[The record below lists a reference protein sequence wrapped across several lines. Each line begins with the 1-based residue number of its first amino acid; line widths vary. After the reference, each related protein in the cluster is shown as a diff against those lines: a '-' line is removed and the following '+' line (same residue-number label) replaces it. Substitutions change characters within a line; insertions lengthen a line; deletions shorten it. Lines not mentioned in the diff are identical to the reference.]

1 MSDKP
6 ASPARG
12 RKKTAPPAQ
21 QPPQEEVVV
30 RLPLADLYPFPDHPF
45 QVRDDEEMR
54 ETIQSVKE
62 YGVIVPAI
70 VRPREEGGYE
80 IVAGHRRKYA
90 CEQAGLD
97 TMPVLIRNLDRDAA
111 TIIMVYSNLQRENI
125 LPSESESSTAG
136 ETTGTEKNKLA
147 FFLPMT
153 GDQMQ
158 YGESLSRG
166 AELALKQYNEKNGTD
181 YVIEI
186 MDDKG
191 DPKEAVNVANLIV
204 SDPTVIAGMGSFS
217 SSCAMAAA
225 PVFEEADLLLF
236 SPNASH
242 TDFPAMGENMFSAV
256 MSQKYEGAE
265 FADALIEMFGAQNV
279 AILYQNTDHGVIAT
293 DVFTKQY
300 EAGGGKVIMSETFIP
315 GQTKDFSPVLSRIK
329 EQDPDL
335 FYVNASYNDCA
346 QIFMQA
352 KALNMDCQLVGPGM
366 LLTEEFLDVVGNK
379 IDGTI
384 VMSSVPAFLPSVLES
399 GELDAASKNF
409 VDSYTAEYNEV
420 PDGFAASAFDAVNI
434 VLDAVA
440 KVGTDT
446 PALREELKTLRDYPG
461 VSGYNMSFNEQKEM
475 VKGIYL
481 FEIQDGQ
488 FVRVK

>member
-1 MSDKP
+1 MIDERSYL
-6 ASPARG
+6 AVLHEELV
-12 RKKTAPPAQ
+12 PAQ
-21 QPPQEEVVV
+21 GCTEPIALAYCSAQARKALGTDPENIRVLASGNIIKNVKSVVV
-30 RLPLADLYPFPDHPF
+30 PGTNGRRGIETAAVFGALAGDPEKKLEVLTGMPADRCRMAEEFLEHPEKCTVEHLKTDAKLHMIVEVCGGGHV
-45 QVRDDEEMR
+45 VRAELKDR
-54 ETIQSVKE
+54 HTN
-62 YGVIVPAI
+62 I
-70 VRPREEGGYE
+70 VR
-80 IVAGHRRKYA
+80 I
-90 CEQAGLD
+90 
-97 TMPVLIRNLDRDAA
+97 
-111 TIIMVYSNLQRENI
+111 
-125 LPSESESSTAG
+125 
-136 ETTGTEKNKLA
+136 EK
-147 FFLPMT
+147 
-153 GDQMQ
+153 

>member
-1 MSDKP
+1 M
-6 ASPARG
+6 
-12 RKKTAPPAQ
+12 
-21 QPPQEEVVV
+21 
-30 RLPLADLYPFPDHPF
+30 
-45 QVRDDEEMR
+45 
-54 ETIQSVKE
+54 
-62 YGVIVPAI
+62 
-70 VRPREEGGYE
+70 
-80 IVAGHRRKYA
+80 
-90 CEQAGLD
+90 
-97 TMPVLIRNLDRDAA
+97 
-111 TIIMVYSNLQRENI
+111 
-125 LPSESESSTAG
+125 
-136 ETTGTEKNKLA
+136 
-147 FFLPMT
+147 
-153 GDQMQ
+153 
-158 YGESLSRG
+158 
-166 AELALKQYNEKNGTD
+166 
-181 YVIEI
+181 
-186 MDDKG
+186 
-191 DPKEAVNVANLIV
+191 
-204 SDPTVIAGMGSFS
+204 
-217 SSCAMAAA
+217 
-225 PVFEEADLLLF
+225 
-236 SPNASH
+236 
-242 TDFPAMGENMFSAV
+242 
-256 MSQKYEGAE
+256 
-265 FADALIEMFGAQNV
+265 
-279 AILYQNTDHGVIAT
+279 
-293 DVFTKQY
+293 
-300 EAGGGKVIMSETFIP
+300 
-315 GQTKDFSPVLSRIK
+315 SRIK

>member
-1 MSDKP
+1 MKNNTMKKVLSLSLALAMALSLCACAGAGSQSTGSA
-6 ASPARG
+6 ASSSG
-12 RKKTAPPAQ
+12 SSSTGETGTA
-21 QPPQEEVVV
+21 
-30 RLPLADLYPFPDHPF
+30 
-45 QVRDDEEMR
+45 
-54 ETIQSVKE
+54 S
-62 YGVIVPAI
+62 
-70 VRPREEGGYE
+70 EG
-80 IVAGHRRKYA
+80 
-90 CEQAGLD
+90 
-97 TMPVLIRNLDRDAA
+97 
-111 TIIMVYSNLQRENI
+111 
-125 LPSESESSTAG
+125 STAG

-300 EAGGGKVIMSETFIP
+300 EAGGGKVIMSETFVP
-315 GQTKDFSPVLSRIK
+315 GQTKDFSPVLSKIK
-329 EQDPDL
+329 EQDPAL

-399 GELDAASKNF
+399 GELDEASKNF
-409 VDSYTAEYNEV
+409 VDSYTSEYNEV

-446 PALREELKTLRDYPG
+446 PALREELTSDDMMLTVDGKLYGWPSSRENPDWIQNAYYCMFAHRRDWAQAVGMYKEGDAYTWDEVKAMIKAVQEQDPGNNGAGNTIGITSETWAFPG
-461 VSGYNMSFNEQKEM
+461 VFMGDP
-475 VKGIYL
+475 GL
-481 FEIQDGQ
+481 RRGP
-488 FVRVK
+488 

>member
-1 MSDKP
+1 MK
-6 ASPARG
+6 RQ
-12 RKKTAPPAQ
+12 KLLK
-21 QPPQEEVVV
+21 
-30 RLPLADLYPFPDHPF
+30 
-45 QVRDDEEMR
+45 
-54 ETIQSVKE
+54 
-62 YGVIVPAI
+62 
-70 VRPREEGGYE
+70 
-80 IVAGHRRKYA
+80 VAGGA
-90 CEQAGLD
+90 LAAAMSLAMLAGCSGN
-97 TMPVLIRNLDRDAA
+97 TTSGSSSTGETGTA
-111 TIIMVYSNLQRENI
+111 
-125 LPSESESSTAG
+125 SESSTAG

-279 AILYQNTDHGVIAT
+279 AITA
-293 DVFTKQY
+293 
-300 EAGGGKVIMSETFIP
+300 S
-315 GQTKDFSPVLSRIK
+315 SPPTS
-329 EQDPDL
+329 
-335 FYVNASYNDCA
+335 
-346 QIFMQA
+346 
-352 KALNMDCQLVGPGM
+352 
-366 LLTEEFLDVVGNK
+366 
-379 IDGTI
+379 
-384 VMSSVPAFLPSVLES
+384 LPSS
-399 GELDAASKNF
+399 TKPAAARSSCPRRSF
-409 VDSYTAEYNEV
+409 PARPRTSPRFCPGSRSRTRICSTSTL
-420 PDGFAASAFDAVNI
+420 P
-434 VLDAVA
+434 
-440 KVGTDT
+440 TMT
-446 PALREELKTLRDYPG
+446 ALRSSCRP
-461 VSGYNMSFNEQKEM
+461 
-475 VKGIYL
+475 
-481 FEIQDGQ
+481 
-488 FVRVK
+488 RP

>member
-1 MSDKP
+1 MTATQRIRSMLDGSPVKEIGACGWLHTIGADRDTAEVFSSAIIKMTDYSKWDFIKVMPNGVYNQEAHGSDIEYFSGPLSVEDLKAKRVFQFHRYLINSVKDMEAFP
-6 ASPARG
+6 VLDVSKNAVYQR
-12 RKKTAPPAQ
+12 
-21 QPPQEEVVV
+21 EVNVV
-30 RLPLADLYPFPDHPF
+30 RALA
-45 QVRDDEEMR
+45 
-54 ETIQSVKE
+54 
-62 YGVIVPAI
+62 
-70 VRPREEGGYE
+70 
-80 IVAGHRRKYA
+80 
-90 CEQAGLD
+90 
-97 TMPVLIRNLDRDAA
+97 
-111 TIIMVYSNLQRENI
+111 
-125 LPSESESSTAG
+125 
-136 ETTGTEKNKLA
+136 
-147 FFLPMT
+147 
-153 GDQMQ
+153 
-158 YGESLSRG
+158 
-166 AELALKQYNEKNGTD
+166 
-181 YVIEI
+181 
-186 MDDKG
+186 KG

>member
-1 MSDKP
+1 MK
-6 ASPARG
+6 RQ
-12 RKKTAPPAQ
+12 KLLK
-21 QPPQEEVVV
+21 
-30 RLPLADLYPFPDHPF
+30 
-45 QVRDDEEMR
+45 
-54 ETIQSVKE
+54 
-62 YGVIVPAI
+62 
-70 VRPREEGGYE
+70 
-80 IVAGHRRKYA
+80 VAGGA
-90 CEQAGLD
+90 LAAAMSLAMLAGCSGN
-97 TMPVLIRNLDRDAA
+97 TTSGGSSTGETGTA
-111 TIIMVYSNLQRENI
+111 
-125 LPSESESSTAG
+125 SESSTAG

-279 AILYQNTDHGVIAT
+279 AILYQNT
-293 DVFTKQY
+293 
-300 EAGGGKVIMSETFIP
+300 ETFIP

-488 FVRVK
+488 VVRVK

>member
-1 MSDKP
+1 MSRFGKG
-6 ASPARG
+6 ALLMILSALG
-12 RKKTAPPAQ
+12 FSAMQIAIAKTAQ
-21 QPPQEEVVV
+21 GI
-30 RLPLADLYPFPDHPF
+30 PLFEQLFFRNLFACIAAFVSL
-45 QVRDDEEMR
+45 
-54 ETIQSVKE
+54 
-62 YGVIVPAI
+62 
-70 VRPREEGGYE
+70 
-80 IVAGHRRKYA
+80 RRK
-90 CEQAGLD
+90 
-97 TMPVLIRNLDRDAA
+97 NLAA
-111 TIIMVYSNLQRENI
+111 FGKRENRG
-125 LPSESESSTAG
+125 LLVFRSAAG
-136 ETTGTEKNKLA
+136 
-147 FFLPMT
+147 
-153 GDQMQ
+153 
-158 YGESLSRG
+158 Y
-166 AELALKQYNEKNGTD
+166 
-181 YVIEI
+181 
-186 MDDKG
+186 
-191 DPKEAVNVANLIV
+191 
-204 SDPTVIAGMGSFS
+204 AGMIALFYASGH
-217 SSCAMAAA
+217 AAQGDVA
-225 PVFEEADLLLF
+225 IINKM
-236 SPNASH
+236 SPFVV
-242 TDFPAMGENMFSAV
+242 TV
-256 MSQKYEGAE
+256 
-265 FADALIEMFGAQNV
+265 LIEMFGAQNV

-352 KALNMDCQLVGPGM
+352 KALNMDCQLVGPGI

>member
-1 MSDKP
+1 MK
-6 ASPARG
+6 RQ
-12 RKKTAPPAQ
+12 KLLK
-21 QPPQEEVVV
+21 
-30 RLPLADLYPFPDHPF
+30 
-45 QVRDDEEMR
+45 
-54 ETIQSVKE
+54 
-62 YGVIVPAI
+62 
-70 VRPREEGGYE
+70 
-80 IVAGHRRKYA
+80 VAGGA
-90 CEQAGLD
+90 LAAAMSLAMLAGCSGN
-97 TMPVLIRNLDRDAA
+97 TTSGSSSTGETGTA
-111 TIIMVYSNLQRENI
+111 
-125 LPSESESSTAG
+125 SESSTAG

-420 PDGFAASAFDAVNI
+420 PDGFRSQ
-434 VLDAVA
+434 L
-440 KVGTDT
+440 
-446 PALREELKTLRDYPG
+446 L
-461 VSGYNMSFNEQKEM
+461 
-475 VKGIYL
+475 
-481 FEIQDGQ
+481 
-488 FVRVK
+488 

>member
-1 MSDKP
+1 MK
-6 ASPARG
+6 RQ
-12 RKKTAPPAQ
+12 KLLK
-21 QPPQEEVVV
+21 
-30 RLPLADLYPFPDHPF
+30 
-45 QVRDDEEMR
+45 
-54 ETIQSVKE
+54 
-62 YGVIVPAI
+62 
-70 VRPREEGGYE
+70 
-80 IVAGHRRKYA
+80 VAGGA
-90 CEQAGLD
+90 LAAAMSLAMLAGCSGN
-97 TMPVLIRNLDRDAA
+97 TTSGSSSTGETGTA
-111 TIIMVYSNLQRENI
+111 
-125 LPSESESSTAG
+125 SESSTAG

-446 PALREELKTLRDYPG
+446 PALRKELKTLRDYPG